1 MNASNTPNNNTYT
14 VKSGDT
20 LGKIKLHQLGE
31 SQRYQEIM
39 ALAVVGIIPMA
50 ILFIFFQKAFVRGIA
65 LSGLKD

>member
-1 MNASNTPNNNTYT
+1 M
-14 VKSGDT
+14 
-20 LGKIKLHQLGE
+20 E
-31 SQRYQEIM
+31 SVDSTAYQEIM